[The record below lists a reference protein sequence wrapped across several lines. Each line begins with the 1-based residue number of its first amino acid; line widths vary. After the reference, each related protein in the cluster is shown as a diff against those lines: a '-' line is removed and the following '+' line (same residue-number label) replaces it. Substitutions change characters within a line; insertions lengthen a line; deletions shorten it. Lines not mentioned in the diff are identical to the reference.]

1 MSKAL
6 RVDAKAS
13 RSGPKERQE
22 ARRGKKERDELKRK

>member
-13 RSGPKERQE
+13 RSGPKEQE
-22 ARRGKKERDELKRK
+22 ASRGKKERSEFKRK